1 MSETRFRH
9 AFLILL
15 VVAASAAFIAM
26 IRDFLLVILLAA
38 VFSSL
43 SQPVYQRL
51 RRWLFGHAGLAAIA
65 TLVIVL
71 AVVLIPLVAV
81 LAAGANEALRLTETV
96 RPRLQELVSQPGQFE
111 QQLSGVPGFRFIEPY
126 RTEILTKV
134 GEFLA
139 SASAFALSAL
149 TAGTKATA
157 VFVFQFFV
165 LVYTMFFFLTDGGH
179 ILNGVLAYLPISDGD
194 KQRMVQKFVSVTR
207 ATLKGTVLIGTA
219 QGVLSG
225 LAFAVVG
232 IDGAVFWGTVMTVFS
247 IVPGIGGALVWV
259 PAVIILAVT
268 GHVWPAAGL
277 AAFCALVVGS
287 IDNLLRPRLV
297 GHDTQMHELLIFF
310 STLGGLLA
318 FGAMGFIVGP
328 ILAALCVTTWE
339 MFGTAFRR
347 ELSGTAGSPHAST
360 RPSN

>member
-9 AFLILL
+9 SFLILL
-15 VVAASAAFIAM
+15 VVATSAAFIAM

-43 SQPVYQRL
+43 SRPLYQYL
-51 RRWLFGHAGLAAIA
+51 RRLFGGRGGLAAAA
-65 TLVIVL
+65 TLLLVL
-71 AVVLIPLVAV
+71 AVVLIPLAAV
-81 LAAGANEALRLTETV
+81 LGAGASEALRLTESF
-96 RPRLQELVSQPGQFE
+96 RPRLQELVTTPGQFE
-111 QQLSGVPGFRFIEPY
+111 QQLSGLPGFRFIEPY
-126 RTEILTKV
+126 RAEILTKV
-134 GEFLA
+134 GELTA

-165 LVYTMFFFLTDGGH
+165 LLYTMFFFLTDGDH
-179 ILNGVLAYLPISDGD
+179 ILHGVLGYLPILEAD
-194 KQRMVQKFVSVTR
+194 KHRMVQKFVSVTR

-225 LAFAVVG
+225 IAFAFVG
-232 IDGAVFWGTVMTVFS
+232 IDGAVFWGMVMTVFS
-247 IVPGIGGALVWV
+247 IVPGIGGAIVWV
-259 PAVIILAVT
+259 PTVFVLAVT
-268 GHVWPAAGL
+268 GHIWSAVGL

-287 IDNLLRPRLV
+287 VDNLLRPRLV

-347 ELSGTAGSPHAST
+347 ELSGTAGTQPPPA
-360 RPSN
+360 RPVD

>member
-43 SQPVYQRL
+43 SQPLYQRL
-51 RRWLFGHAGLAAIA
+51 RRLLFGHGNLAAVA
-65 TLVIVL
+65 TLVLVL
-71 AVVLIPLVAV
+71 ALVLIPLVAV
-81 LAAGANEALRLTETV
+81 LAAGASEALRLTERF
-96 RPRLQELVSQPGQFE
+96 RPDLQELVTQPGQFE
-111 QQLSGVPGFRFIEPY
+111 QQLSGLPGYRFIEPY
-126 RTEILTKV
+126 RAEILTKV
-134 GEFLA
+134 GELLS
-139 SASAFALSAL
+139 SASAFALTAL

-165 LVYTMFFFLTDGGH
+165 LVYTMFFFLTDGSR
-179 ILNGVLAYLPISDGD
+179 IVQTMLAYLPIAEVD
-194 KQRMVQKFVSVTR
+194 KERMVQKFVSVTR

-225 LAFAVVG
+225 IAFAVVG
-232 IDGAVFWGTVMTVFS
+232 IDGAIFWGTVMTIFS

-259 PAVIILAVT
+259 PAVVILAAT
-268 GHVWPAAGL
+268 GHVGSALGL
-277 AAFCALVVGS
+277 AGFCAIVVGT
-287 IDNLLRPRLV
+287 IDNLMRPRLV
-297 GHDTQMHELLIFF
+297 GKDTQMHELLIFF

-328 ILAALCVTTWE
+328 ILAALFVTTWE

-347 ELSGTAGSPHAST
+347 ELGGTAAIVTGLP
-360 RPSN
+360 PSA

>member
-15 VVAASAAFIAM
+15 VVAASAAFVAM

-43 SQPVYQRL
+43 SQPLYQQL
-51 RRWLFGHAGLAAIA
+51 RRRLFGHAGLAAAA
-65 TLVIVL
+65 TLLLVL
-71 AVVLIPLVAV
+71 AVVLIPLAAM
-81 LAAGANEALRLTETV
+81 LAAGANEALRVTETF
-96 RPRLQELVSQPGQFE
+96 RPRLQELVTQPGQFE
-111 QQLSGVPGFRFIEPY
+111 QQLSGLPGFRFIEPY
-126 RTEILTKV
+126 RAEILTKV
-134 GEFLA
+134 GELLA
-139 SASAFALSAL
+139 GASAFALSAL

-165 LVYTMFFFLTDGGH
+165 LLYTMFFFLTDGGH
-179 ILNGVLAYLPISDGD
+179 ILNSLLGYLPISDSD
-194 KQRMVQKFVSVTR
+194 KQRMVHKFVSVTR
-207 ATLKGTVLIGTA
+207 ATLKGTVLIGVA

-259 PAVIILAVT
+259 PAVVFLALT
-268 GHVWPAAGL
+268 GHVLSAAGL
-277 AAFCALVVGS
+277 AAFCGLVVGS
-287 IDNLLRPRLV
+287 VDNLLRPRLV

-328 ILAALCVTTWE
+328 IVAALCVTTWE

-347 ELSGTAGSPHAST
+347 ELSGTAGGPSAST
-360 RPSN
+360 RTPG